1 MERLMIAK
9 EEELNSTI
17 HELQTLYFVSQE
29 KLTKEEAEKLA
40 AIESLTTEKNALMT
54 VERSL
59 ASLIEYLEKALKEN
73 SSLNQK
79 VISLND
85 MYKRLQEYN
94 GRLQQYKSKL
104 QIERNQTSE
113 TLNKFER
120 EKAAVTT
127 RKFQSNTLKDALA
140 SEVGCLRRDLHQVRE
155 GHDRELSLVQ
165 DLTAELVQYTECT
178 GKSAAEL
185 FTLKSRSVELEFN
198 RHPFISFM

>member
-79 VISLND
+79 VNI
-85 MYKRLQEYN
+85 N
-94 GRLQQYKSKL
+94 GS
-104 QIERNQTSE
+104 S
-113 TLNKFER
+113 
-120 EKAAVTT
+120 
-127 RKFQSNTLKDALA
+127 
-140 SEVGCLRRDLHQVRE
+140 
-155 GHDRELSLVQ
+155 
-165 DLTAELVQYTECT
+165 
-178 GKSAAEL
+178 
-185 FTLKSRSVELEFN
+185 
-198 RHPFISFM
+198 SF